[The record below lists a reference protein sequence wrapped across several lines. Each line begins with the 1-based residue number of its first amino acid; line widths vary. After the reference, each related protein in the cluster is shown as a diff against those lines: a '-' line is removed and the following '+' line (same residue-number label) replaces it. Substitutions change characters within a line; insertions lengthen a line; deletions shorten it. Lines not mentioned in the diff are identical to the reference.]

1 MIGVVPGDPV
11 EESGI
16 LKGGLITKVDVRLI
30 GYQAALSRLDA
41 EAGEIYS
48 LEIVRRTEGQAQG
61 ELVTTRLE
69 VAHEEYQDVT
79 VEAYPLGGLGYL
91 SILSFTEDTEPQFLE
106 AVESLKGQGASRRFW
121 ICEAMRSAVRNMPLR
136 Y

>member
-1 MIGVVPGDPV
+1 M
-11 EESGI
+11 
-16 LKGGLITKVDVRLI
+16 
-30 GYQAALSRLDA
+30 SRLGA

-106 AVESLKGQGASRRFW
+106 AVESLKGQGASGRFW
-121 ICEAMRSAVRNMPLR
+121 ICEAMRSAVRKTPLR